1 MPRQSPIERY
11 RNIGVM
17 AHIDAGKTTTTERI
31 LFYTGVTHRIGEIDD
46 GTTVM
51 DWMDQERERGIT
63 ITSAAITTF
72 WKDCRVNIIDTP
84 GHVDFTVEVERSLRV
99 LDGAVAVFCGVG
111 GVQPQSETVWRQAE
125 RYRVPRVV
133 FVNKMDR
140 VGADY
145 FRVLDM
151 IAERFGARPVAV
163 NFPWGSEDDLQGVVD
178 LLAMKAIR
186 YDEASHGAQ
195 FEVVEIPSELR
206 ALAEEKRQQMIEAAA
221 EFDDEV
227 MEAFVDGR
235 EPEMTR
241 VIAGLRRGCID
252 LKLFPAFGG
261 SAFRNKGVQPLLDGI
276 VDFLPAPNEI
286 AAVEG
291 ETPAG
296 ERAAREASDK
306 EPFAALAFKIASDPF
321 SGTLTYLRVYSGSVK
336 SGECVYNPLKKKRE
350 RIGRLLQMHANKR
363 EEISEVWA
371 GDIAAVVGCKTA
383 TTGDTLCAE
392 NKQIILEKMDF
403 PEPVISIAIE
413 PKTKADQDKLGAALD
428 KLAVEDP
435 SFRVSADAE
444 TGQMLISGM
453 GELHLEIITDRLLRE
468 FKVQANVGKPQV
480 SYRETIG
487 KAVKREGRYI
497 RQSGGRGQYGHVVL
511 ELEPNE
517 AGGGFVFENAIVGG
531 VIPNEFVPAVEQGIV
546 ESMQSG
552 VLAGYPMVD
561 LKVRL
566 VDGSFHEVDSSDVAF
581 KIAASMAFRD
591 GAAVADPVLLEP
603 IMECEVICPD
613 QYMGDVI
620 GDLNARRGRI
630 VGMEQE
636 GGGQKIRAQAP
647 LANMFGYATGLRSL
661 SQGRATYTMQFSRYQ
676 PVPGGI
682 AQEIV
687 VRLRG
692 F

>member
-1 MPRQSPIERY
+1 
-11 RNIGVM
+11 M

-31 LFYTGVTHRIGEIDD
+31 LFYTGVTHRIGEIDE

-72 WKDCRVNIIDTP
+72 WREHRINIIDTP

-125 RYRVPRVV
+125 KYRVPRIV

-151 IAERFGARPVAV
+151 IAARFAARPVAV
-163 NFPWGSEDDLQGVVD
+163 DFPWGSEDALEGVID
-178 LLAMKAIR
+178 LLSMKAIR
-186 YDEASHGAQ
+186 YDSDSQGAR
-195 FEVVEIPSELR
+195 FETVDIPADLLP
-206 ALAEEKRQQMIEAAA
+206 LAEAKRQAMIEAAA
-221 EFDDEV
+221 EFNDSV

-235 EPEMTR
+235 EPER
-241 VIAGLRRGCID
+241 ADIIAGLRKGCLS

-261 SAFRNKGVQPLLDGI
+261 SAFRNKGIQPVLDGI
-276 VDFLPAPNEI
+276 VDFLPAPDEI
-286 AAVEG
+286 PPVEG
-291 ETPAG
+291 ETPDGAKAL
-296 ERAAREASDK
+296 RKASDD
-306 EPFAALAFKIASDPF
+306 EPFAALAFKIANDSF

-363 EEISEVWA
+363 EDVSEVFA
-371 GDIAAVVGCKTA
+371 GDIAAVVGCKTV

-392 NKQIILEKMDF
+392 KHPIILEKIDF

-413 PKTKADQDKLGAALD
+413 PKTKADQDKLGQALE

-435 SFRVSADAE
+435 SFRVSSDSE

-453 GELHLEIITDRLLRE
+453 GELHLEIIADRLLRE

-487 KAVKREGRYI
+487 KKVRSEGKYI
-497 RQSGGRGQYGHVVL
+497 RQTGGHGQYGHVWL
-511 ELEPNE
+511 ELEPGE
-517 AGGGFVFENAIVGG
+517 PGSGFVFENALVGG
-531 VIPNEFVPAVEQGIV
+531 VIPNEFIPAIEQGV
-546 ESMQSG
+546 SESMQSG
-552 VLAGYPMVD
+552 VLAGYPMLD
-561 LKVRL
+561 IHVRL
-566 VDGSFHEVDSSDVAF
+566 VDGSFHEVDSSDMAF

-591 GAAVADPVLLEP
+591 GANQADPVLLEP
-603 IMECEVICPD
+603 IMDCEIVCPD

-620 GDLNARRGRI
+620 GDLNARRGRVI
-630 VGMEQE
+630 GMEQDL
-636 GGGQKIRAQAP
+636 GAQKIHAQAP
-647 LANMFGYATGLRSL
+647 LSNMFGYATGLRSL
-661 SQGRATYTMQFSRYQ
+661 SQGRATYTMQFASYQ
-676 PVPGGI
+676 PVPGGV

>member
-291 ETPAG
+291 ETLAG
-296 ERAAREASDK
+296 ERAVREASDK

-487 KAVKREGRYI
+487 KAVKHEGRYI

-561 LKVRL
+561 LRVRL

-603 IMECEVICPD
+603 IMECEVVCPD

>member
-11 RNIGVM
+11 RNIGIM

-125 RYRVPRVV
+125 KYRVPRIV

-145 FRVLDM
+145 FRVLDV

-163 NFPWGSEDDLQGVVD
+163 NFPWGSEDALQGVVD
-178 LLAMKAIR
+178 LLAMKAVR
-186 YDEASHGAQ
+186 YDDASQGAQ
-195 FEVVEIPSELR
+195 FEVVEIPAELR

-221 EFDDEV
+221 EFDDGV

-235 EPEMTR
+235 EPER
-241 VIAGLRRGCID
+241 AQIVAGLRRGCID
-252 LKLFPAFGG
+252 LKIFPAFGG
-261 SAFRNKGVQPLLDGI
+261 SAFRNKGVQPLLDGV

-286 AAVEG
+286 EAVEG
-291 ETPAG
+291 ETPDGRPAV
-296 ERAAREASDK
+296 REASDR
-306 EPFAALAFKIASDPF
+306 EPFAALAFKIASDAF
-321 SGTLTYLRVYSGSVK
+321 AGTLTYLRVYSGSVK

-371 GDIAAVVGCKTA
+371 GDIAAVVGCRTA

-392 NKQIILEKMDF
+392 NKQIVLEKMDF

-435 SFRVSADAE
+435 SFRVSADGE
-444 TGQMLISGM
+444 TGQILIAGM

-487 KAVKREGRYI
+487 KVVKSEGRYV

-511 ELEPNE
+511 ELLPNE
-517 AGGGFVFENAIVGG
+517 PGGGFAFENAIAGG
-531 VIPNEFVPAVEQGIV
+531 AIPAEFIPAIEQGIA

-561 LKVRL
+561 IRARL
-566 VDGSFHEVDSSDVAF
+566 VDGSFHEVDSSDMAF

-591 GAAVADPVLLEP
+591 GAGQADPVLLEP
-603 IMECEVICPD
+603 IMDCEVICPD

-630 VGMEQE
+630 IGMEQE
-636 GGGQKIRAQAP
+636 AGAQKIRAQAP

>member
-1 MPRQSPIERY
+1 MPRQCPIHRY

-31 LFYTGVTHRIGEIDD
+31 LFYTGVTHRIGEIDE

-72 WKDCRVNIIDTP
+72 WRDHRINIIDTP

-125 RYRVPRVV
+125 KYRVPRII

-140 VGADY
+140 VGANY

-151 IAERFGARPVAV
+151 IAERFSAHPVAV
-163 NFPWGSEDDLQGVVD
+163 DFPWGSEDSLEGVID
-178 LLAMKAIR
+178 LLSMKAVR
-186 YDEASHGAQ
+186 YDSESQGAR
-195 FEVVEIPSELR
+195 FEIVDIPDDLVS
-206 ALAEEKRQQMIEAAA
+206 LAESKHQAMIEAAA
-221 EFDDEV
+221 EFDDGV

-235 EPEMTR
+235 EPSRESI
-241 VIAGLRRGCID
+241 IAGLRKGCLA

-261 SAFRNKGVQPLLDGI
+261 SAFRNKGVQPVLDGI
-276 VDFLPAPNEI
+276 VDFLPAPDEI
-286 AAVEG
+286 PPVEG
-291 ETPAG
+291 ETPEG
-296 ERAAREASDK
+296 KVVIRKASDE
-306 EPFAALAFKIASDPF
+306 EPFAALAFKIASDSF
-321 SGTLTYLRVYSGSVK
+321 SGVLTYLRIYSGSVK

-363 EEISEVWA
+363 EDVSEVFA
-371 GDIAAVVGCKTA
+371 GDIAAVVGCKTVV
-383 TTGDTLCAE
+383 TGDTLCAE
-392 NKQIILEKMDF
+392 KHQIILEKMDF

-413 PKTKADQDKLGAALD
+413 PKTKADQDKLGAALE

-435 SFRVSADAE
+435 SFRVSSDAE

-453 GELHLEIITDRLLRE
+453 GELHLEIIADRLLRE

-487 KAVKREGRYI
+487 KKVRSEGKYI
-497 RQSGGRGQYGHVVL
+497 RQTGGHGQYGHVWL
-511 ELEPNE
+511 EMEPGE
-517 AGGGFVFENAIVGG
+517 PGSGFVFENALVGG
-531 VIPNEFVPAVEQGIV
+531 VIPGEFIPAIEQGV
-546 ESMQSG
+546 AESMQSG
-552 VLAGYPMVD
+552 VLAGYPMLD
-561 LKVRL
+561 IHVRL
-566 VDGSFHEVDSSDVAF
+566 VDGSFHEVDSSEMAF

-591 GAAVADPVLLEP
+591 GANQADPVLMEP
-603 IMECEVICPD
+603 VMDCEIICPE

-620 GDLNARRGRI
+620 GDLNSRRGRVI
-630 VGMEQE
+630 GMEQDL
-636 GGGQKIRAQAP
+636 GAQKIHAQTP
-647 LANMFGYATGLRSL
+647 LANMFGYATSLRSL
-661 SQGRATYTMQFSRYQ
+661 SQGRATYTMQFACYQ
-676 PVPGGI
+676 PVPGGV

>member
-1 MPRQSPIERY
+1 MARQSPIDRY

-31 LFYTGVTHRIGEIDD
+31 LFYTGVTHRLGEIDD

-125 RYRVPRVV
+125 RYRVPRII

-151 IAERFGARPVAV
+151 VAERFGARPVAV
-163 NFPWGSEDDLQGVVD
+163 NFPWGSEDELQGVID
-178 LLAMKAIR
+178 LLAMKAVR

-195 FEVVEIPSELR
+195 FEVVEIPFELR

-235 EPEMTR
+235 EPEMAR
-241 VIAGLRRGCID
+241 IVAGLRRGCVA

-261 SAFRNKGVQPLLDGI
+261 SAFRNKGVQPLLDGV

-291 ETPAG
+291 ETPTG
-296 ERAAREASDK
+296 EHAVREASDK

-321 SGTLTYLRVYSGSVK
+321 SGTLTYLRVYSGAVK

-371 GDIAAVVGCKTA
+371 GDIAAVVGCKA
-383 TTGDTLCAE
+383 VTTGDTLCAE

-413 PKTKADQDKLGAALD
+413 PKTKADQDKLGSALD

-453 GELHLEIITDRLLRE
+453 GELHLEIIADRLLRE

-487 KAVKREGRYI
+487 KAVRHEGRYI

-517 AGGGFVFENAIVGG
+517 SGGGFVFENAIVGG
-531 VIPNEFVPAVEQGIV
+531 LIPNEFIPAVEQGIV

-561 LKVRL
+561 LKARL

-581 KIAASMAFRD
+581 KIAASMAFRE
-591 GAAVADPVLLEP
+591 GAALADPVLLEP

-630 VGMEQE
+630 MGMEQE

>member
-206 ALAEEKRQQMIEAAA
+206 VLAEEKRLQMIEAAA

-296 ERAAREASDK
+296 ERAVREASDK

-487 KAVKREGRYI
+487 KAVKHEGRYI

-636 GGGQKIRAQAP
+636 GGCQKIRAQAP

>member
-206 ALAEEKRQQMIEAAA
+206 VLAEEKRQQMIEAAA

-487 KAVKREGRYI
+487 KAVKHEGRYI

-561 LKVRL
+561 LRVCL

>member
-206 ALAEEKRQQMIEAAA
+206 VLAEEKRLQMIEAAA

-296 ERAAREASDK
+296 ERAVREASDK

-413 PKTKADQDKLGAALD
+413 PKTKAD
-428 KLAVEDP
+428 
-435 SFRVSADAE
+435 
-444 TGQMLISGM
+444 
-453 GELHLEIITDRLLRE
+453 H
-468 FKVQANVGKPQV
+468 N
-480 SYRETIG
+480 
-487 KAVKREGRYI
+487 
-497 RQSGGRGQYGHVVL
+497 
-511 ELEPNE
+511 
-517 AGGGFVFENAIVGG
+517 
-531 VIPNEFVPAVEQGIV
+531 
-546 ESMQSG
+546 
-552 VLAGYPMVD
+552 
-561 LKVRL
+561 
-566 VDGSFHEVDSSDVAF
+566 
-581 KIAASMAFRD
+581 
-591 GAAVADPVLLEP
+591 
-603 IMECEVICPD
+603 
-613 QYMGDVI
+613 
-620 GDLNARRGRI
+620 
-630 VGMEQE
+630 
-636 GGGQKIRAQAP
+636 
-647 LANMFGYATGLRSL
+647 
-661 SQGRATYTMQFSRYQ
+661 
-676 PVPGGI
+676 
-682 AQEIV
+682 
-687 VRLRG
+687 
-692 F
+692 

>member
-1 MPRQSPIERY
+1 MPRHSPIERY

-125 RYRVPRVV
+125 KYRVPRII

-145 FRVLDM
+145 FRVLEM

-163 NFPWGSEDDLQGVVD
+163 NFPWGSEDSLQGVVD
-178 LLAMKAIR
+178 LLAMKAVR
-186 YDEASHGAQ
+186 YDEATQGAQ
-195 FEVVEIPSELR
+195 FEVVEIPDDLR

-221 EFDDEV
+221 EFDDGV
-227 MEAFVDGR
+227 MEAFVEGR
-235 EPEMTR
+235 EPECAQI
-241 VIAGLRRGCID
+241 VAGLRRGCIG

-261 SAFRNKGVQPLLDGI
+261 SAFRNKGVQPLLDGV

-291 ETPAG
+291 ETPDGKPAV
-296 ERAAREASDK
+296 REASDG
-306 EPFAALAFKIASDPF
+306 EPFAALAFKIANDAF

-392 NKQIILEKMDF
+392 GRQIILEKMDF

-428 KLAVEDP
+428 RLAVEDP

-487 KAVKREGRYI
+487 KAVKCEGKYV
-497 RQSGGRGQYGHVVL
+497 RQSGGRGQYGHVFL
-511 ELEPNE
+511 ELAPNE
-517 AGGGFVFENAIVGG
+517 PGNGFAFENALVGEA
-531 VIPNEFVPAVEQGIV
+531 IPAEFVPAIEQGLV

-561 LKVRL
+561 IKVRL

-591 GAAVADPVLLEP
+591 GANQAEPVLLEP
-603 IMECEVICPD
+603 MMDCEVICPD

-630 VGMEQE
+630 IGMEQVA
-636 GGGQKIRAQAP
+636 GAQKIRAQAP

>member
-1 MPRQSPIERY
+1 MPRQCPIHRY

-31 LFYTGVTHRIGEIDD
+31 LFYTGVTHRIGEIDE

-72 WKDCRVNIIDTP
+72 WRDHRINIIDTP

-125 RYRVPRVV
+125 KYRVPRII

-140 VGADY
+140 VGANY

-151 IAERFGARPVAV
+151 IAERFSAHPVAV
-163 NFPWGSEDDLQGVVD
+163 DFPWGSEDSLEGVID
-178 LLAMKAIR
+178 LLSMKAVR
-186 YDEASHGAQ
+186 YDSESQGAR
-195 FEVVEIPSELR
+195 FEIVDIPNDLVS
-206 ALAEEKRQQMIEAAA
+206 LAESKRQAMIEAAA
-221 EFDDEV
+221 EFDDGV

-235 EPEMTR
+235 EPSRESI
-241 VIAGLRRGCID
+241 IAGLRKGCLA

-261 SAFRNKGVQPLLDGI
+261 SAFRNKGVQPVLDGI
-276 VDFLPAPNEI
+276 VDFLPAPDEI
-286 AAVEG
+286 PPVEG
-291 ETPAG
+291 ETPEGKAVI
-296 ERAAREASDK
+296 RKASDE
-306 EPFAALAFKIASDPF
+306 EPFAALAFKIASDSF
-321 SGTLTYLRVYSGSVK
+321 SGVLTYLRIYSGSVK
-336 SGECVYNPLKKKRE
+336 SGECVYNPLKKRRE

-363 EEISEVWA
+363 EDVSEVFA
-371 GDIAAVVGCKTA
+371 GDIAAVVGCKTVV
-383 TTGDTLCAE
+383 TGDTLCAE
-392 NKQIILEKMDF
+392 KHQIILEKMDF

-413 PKTKADQDKLGAALD
+413 PKTKADQDKLGAALE

-435 SFRVSADAE
+435 SFRVSSDAE

-453 GELHLEIITDRLLRE
+453 GELHLEIIADRLLRE

-487 KAVKREGRYI
+487 KKVRSEGKYI
-497 RQSGGRGQYGHVVL
+497 RQTGGHGQYGHVWL
-511 ELEPNE
+511 EMEPGE
-517 AGGGFVFENAIVGG
+517 PGSGFVFENALVGG
-531 VIPNEFVPAVEQGIV
+531 VIPGEFIPAIEQGV
-546 ESMQSG
+546 AESMQSG
-552 VLAGYPMVD
+552 VLAGYPMLD
-561 LKVRL
+561 IHVRL
-566 VDGSFHEVDSSDVAF
+566 VDGSFHEVDSSEMAF

-591 GAAVADPVLLEP
+591 GANQADPVLMEP
-603 IMECEVICPD
+603 MMDCEIICPD

-620 GDLNARRGRI
+620 GDLNSRRGRVI
-630 VGMEQE
+630 GMEQDL
-636 GGGQKIRAQAP
+636 GAQKIHAQTP
-647 LANMFGYATGLRSL
+647 LANMFGYATSLRSL
-661 SQGRATYTMQFSRYQ
+661 SQGRATYTMQFACYQ
-676 PVPGGI
+676 PVPGGV

>member
-487 KAVKREGRYI
+487 KAVKHEGRYI

-561 LKVRL
+561 LRVRL

>member
-206 ALAEEKRQQMIEAAA
+206 VLAEEKRLQMIEAAA

-296 ERAAREASDK
+296 ERAVREASDK

-487 KAVKREGRYI
+487 KAVKHEGRYI

-636 GGGQKIRAQAP
+636 GGCQKIRAQAP

-692 F
+692 C

>member
-1 MPRQSPIERY
+1 MPRLSPIERY

-72 WKDCRVNIIDTP
+72 WKDCRVNVIDTP
-84 GHVDFTVEVERSLRV
+84 GHVDFTIEVERSLRV
-99 LDGAVAVFCGVG
+99 LDGAIAVFCGVG
-111 GVQPQSETVWRQAE
+111 CVQPQSETVWRQAE
-125 RYRVPRVV
+125 KYRVPRII
-133 FVNKMDR
+133 FINKMDR

-145 FRVLDM
+145 FRALDM
-151 IAERFGARPVAV
+151 IAERFAARPVAI
-163 NFPWGSEDDLQGVVD
+163 NIPWGSEDSLQGVVD
-178 LLAMKAIR
+178 LLSMKAIR
-186 YDEASHGAQ
+186 YDEASLGAN
-195 FEVVEIPSELR
+195 FEAVEIPVELR
-206 ALAEEKRQQMIEAAA
+206 SLAEEKRQQLIEAAA

-227 MEAFVDGR
+227 MEAFVEGR
-235 EPEMTR
+235 EPARER
-241 VIAGLRRGCID
+241 IIAGLRKGCID
-252 LKLFPAFGG
+252 LKIFPAFGG
-261 SAFRNKGVQPLLDGI
+261 SAFRNKGIQPLLDGV
-276 VDFLPAPNEI
+276 VDFLPAPNDI

-291 ETPAG
+291 EAPDG
-296 ERAAREASDK
+296 QRAVREPSDM
-306 EPFAALAFKIASDPF
+306 EPFSALAFKIVNDTF

-336 SGECVYNPLKKKRE
+336 SGDHVYNPLKKKRE

-363 EEISEVWA
+363 EEITEIWA
-371 GDIAAVVGCKTA
+371 GDIAAVVGFKTA
-383 TTGDTLCAE
+383 VTGDTLCAE
-392 NKQIILEKMDF
+392 NKQIVLEKMDF

-428 KLAVEDP
+428 KLSIEDP
-435 SFRVSADAE
+435 SFRVNADAE
-444 TGQMLISGM
+444 TGQILISGM

-487 KAVKREGRYI
+487 KAVKSEGKYI
-497 RQSGGRGQYGHVVL
+497 RQSGGRGQYGHVWL
-511 ELEPNE
+511 ELAPNASG
-517 AGGGFVFENAIVGG
+517 AGFEFENALKGG
-531 VIPNEFVPAVEQGIV
+531 VIPGEFVSAIEQGVV

-561 LKVRL
+561 IKARL

-591 GAAVADPVLLEP
+591 GASEADPILLEP
-603 IMECEVICPD
+603 IMDCEVICPD

-636 GGGQKIRAQAP
+636 SGAQKIRAQSP

-661 SQGRATYTMQFSRYQ
+661 SQGRATYTMQFACYQ

>member
-186 YDEASHGAQ
+186 YDEASYGAQ

-206 ALAEEKRQQMIEAAA
+206 VLAEEKRQQMIEAAA

-487 KAVKREGRYI
+487 KAVKHEGRYI

-517 AGGGFVFENAIVGG
+517 AGGGFVFESAIVGG

>member
-296 ERAAREASDK
+296 ERAVREASDK

-487 KAVKREGRYI
+487 KAVKHEGRYI